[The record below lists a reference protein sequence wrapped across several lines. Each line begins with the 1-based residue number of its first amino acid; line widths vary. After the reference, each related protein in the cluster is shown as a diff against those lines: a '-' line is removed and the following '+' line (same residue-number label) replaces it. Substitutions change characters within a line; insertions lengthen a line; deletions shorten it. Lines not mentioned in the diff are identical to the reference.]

1 MKKITP
7 KGVLYAKEI
16 IFTGRVR
23 PAVSG
28 ADIESLA
35 LYIGYEHCI
44 FKGNREN
51 AGQIRLAITADRE
64 TGKTEQYISGV
75 RAKLTDGVTA
85 LILKYSMPVFTAAVI
100 AGLAYMIVLR
110 LKKKADKAD

>member
-7 KGVLYAKEI
+7 KGLLYAKEI

-64 TGKTEQYISGV
+64 TGKTEQYISG
-75 RAKLTDGVTA
+75 AGKTYYGVTA
-85 LILKYSMPVFTAAVI
+85 LILKYLMPVLTVAVI
-100 AGLAYMIVLR
+100 AGLAYMIILR